1 MSIHINAE
9 PNSFAKVVLMPGD
22 PKRAEWI
29 AETFLKNPKKVNEV
43 RGMSAFTGTLEDGT
57 PISVMPSGMG
67 LPSISIYAQELFVS
81 YGVEVIIR
89 VGTAGSY
96 TEDLPL
102 KSVVIAQAA
111 CSDSNPLEN
120 VLFPTCSYSPI
131 ADFDLLV
138 SAANAAKRRNIA
150 SKVGNVLS
158 SNAFYTPDPEG
169 WKKWAKMGVLAVEM
183 EAYALYCIAAGLG
196 KKALAVCTISDSV
209 LAPQILTSEERQTS
223 LKDMINVA
231 CDVARDYYASNK

>member
-1 MSIHINAE
+1 MSIHIGA
-9 PNSFAKVVLMPGD
+9 PAGSFAKVVLMPGD
-22 PKRAEWI
+22 PRRAEWI
-29 AETFLKNPKKVNEV
+29 ANTFFKNAKKVNDV
-43 RGMSAFTGTLEDGT
+43 RGMTAYTGELEDGT

-67 LPSISIYAQELFVS
+67 VPSISIYAQELFAE

-96 TEDLPL
+96 SAECPL

-111 CSDSNPLEN
+111 CHDSNPLTN
-120 VLFPTCSYSPI
+120 YLFPTCSYSAI

-138 SAANAAKRRNIA
+138 SAANSAKKNNIV

-158 SNAFYTPDPEG
+158 ANCFYNPDTDG
-169 WKKWAKMGVLAVEM
+169 WKKWAKMGVIAVEM

-196 KKALAVCTISDSV
+196 KKALAVCTISDSFV
-209 LAPQILTSEERQTS
+209 APGILTSEERQTS
-223 LKDMINVA
+223 LVDMINVA
-231 CDVARDYYASNK
+231 CDVARDYYASK